1 MIAEH
6 FRRHPDA
13 DSYLSQPGFAIV
25 LGGRTAKNRVTR
37 SSRETPNV
45 EHRKRNG
52 SGPVGLEPTTC
63 GLKVSGKTSPT
74 MLRSNAGSGLCW

>member
-1 MIAEH
+1 VIAEH

-37 SSRETPNV
+37 QSRETPNV

-52 SGPVGLEPTTC
+52 SGPRRARTDD
-63 GLKVSGKTSPT
+63 
-74 MLRSNAGSGLCW
+74 LRIKSQRKDVTDDAKE